1 MAQQIADRRDIDFVL
16 FEQIEADKV
25 TEHEKYKDLN
35 KKTFQMV
42 INEARN
48 IGIKEIL
55 PIIKEADIVGAQY
68 IDGEVIVPESYRRV
82 FDILVE
88 GEWTAM
94 AVEPEMGGQGMP
106 ECITLAAHEY
116 LGGADFSVASY
127 PMMGHGSGTILK
139 KFGSQEQKDLFL
151 KNYYTGKW
159 AGSMLLTEPEAG
171 SDVGALKTSAVKN
184 DDGTYSITGNKIFIT
199 NGDHNLTEN
208 IIHPVLARV
217 EGAPEGTKGI
227 SLFLIP
233 KIWVNKDGSLGDR
246 NDIICTGIEEKM
258 GLHGSATCSMSMG
271 SKGDCRGMLV
281 GEENK
286 GMRAMFEMMNFARL
300 GVGAQGAQAASN
312 AYLYALD
319 YARERVQ
326 GKAIEEAM
334 NPDAKSVN
342 IIKHP
347 DVRRMLMWMKSN
359 VEGMRS
365 FCYYIA
371 HLFDQLELA
380 DSEEEKLRIDGMVS
394 LLTPVLKSYNSD
406 RGFEV
411 CVQGMQVLGGVGY
424 TREYPME
431 KLVRDSK
438 IASIYEGTTGIQ
450 GMDLL
455 ARKIGMQKGQVFIN
469 FIGEINKI
477 IAQAK
482 ETKDLEP
489 LASRL
494 EEAVNRMAGVAM
506 HMGKTAQS
514 AEFKTA
520 FANSVPFLD
529 VIGDVVMGWML
540 LWRAV
545 VAEQKLTEGAK
556 KKDVT
561 FYKGQIK
568 SAQYFINSTIPITI
582 GRINAI
588 ELNDSSP
595 IDIEEESFGG

>member
-1 MAQQIADRRDIDFVL
+1 
-16 FEQIEADKV
+16 
-25 TEHEKYKDLN
+25 
-35 KKTFQMV
+35 
-42 INEARN
+42 
-48 IGIKEIL
+48 
-55 PIIKEADIVGAQY
+55 
-68 IDGEVIVPESYRRV
+68 
-82 FDILVE
+82 
-88 GEWTAM
+88 
-94 AVEPEMGGQGMP
+94 
-106 ECITLAAHEY
+106 
-116 LGGADFSVASY
+116 
-127 PMMGHGSGTILK
+127 
-139 KFGSQEQKDLFL
+139 
-151 KNYYTGKW
+151 
-159 AGSMLLTEPEAG
+159 
-171 SDVGALKTSAVKN
+171 
-184 DDGTYSITGNKIFIT
+184 
-199 NGDHNLTEN
+199 
-208 IIHPVLARV
+208 
-217 EGAPEGTKGI
+217 
-227 SLFLIP
+227 
-233 KIWVNKDGSLGDR
+233 
-246 NDIICTGIEEKM
+246 
-258 GLHGSATCSMSMG
+258 
-271 SKGDCRGMLV
+271 
-281 GEENK
+281 
-286 GMRAMFEMMNFARL
+286 MFAMMNFARL

-319 YARERVQ
+319 YAKERVQ

-334 NPDAKSVN
+334 NPDAKSVQ

-347 DVRRMLMWMKSN
+347 DVRRMLIWMKSN

-380 DSEEEKLRIDGMVS
+380 DSPEEKERIDGMVN
-394 LLTPVLKSYNSD
+394 LLTPILKSYNSD

-469 FIGEINKI
+469 FIGEINNI

-482 ETKDLEP
+482 EIKDLEP
-489 LASRL
+489 IASRL
-494 EEAVNRMAGVAM
+494 EEAVNRMAGAAM

-529 VIGDVVMGWML
+529 VTGDVIMGWML

-545 VAEQKLTEGAK
+545 VAEQKLSDGAK
-556 KKDVT
+556 KKDVS

-588 ELNDSSP
+588 ELNDSSA
-595 IDIEEESFGG
+595 IDIDEESFGG